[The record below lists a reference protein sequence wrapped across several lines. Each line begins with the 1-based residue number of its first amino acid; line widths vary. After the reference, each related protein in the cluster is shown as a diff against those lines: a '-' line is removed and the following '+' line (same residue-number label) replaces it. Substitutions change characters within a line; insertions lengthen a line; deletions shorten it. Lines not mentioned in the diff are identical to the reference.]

1 MRPLGVESKKDIGAL
16 NMDICI
22 FSNNRVAVLYAAV
35 TRNSALTRMHSEL
48 ALANA
53 TKT

>member
-22 FSNNRVAVLYAAV
+22 LLNNKVAVLYATIA
-35 TRNSALTRMHSEL
+35 RSSDLTRMHNEL
-48 ALANA
+48 PRAKA
-53 TKT
+53 T